1 MIEHTSGVVEFKWL
15 LGIVLTVA
23 IMWGRFQLGRHAAV
37 QDDFDKRI
45 RDLERNSVT
54 HADLR
59 RIEAKMEENHKE
71 TNRRLDTLIG
81 ILNAD

>member
-1 MIEHTSGVVEFKWL
+1 VIEQTHAVVEFKWL

-23 IMWGRFQLGRHAAV
+23 IMWGRFQLGRHASR
-37 QDDFDKRI
+37 QDDFELRI